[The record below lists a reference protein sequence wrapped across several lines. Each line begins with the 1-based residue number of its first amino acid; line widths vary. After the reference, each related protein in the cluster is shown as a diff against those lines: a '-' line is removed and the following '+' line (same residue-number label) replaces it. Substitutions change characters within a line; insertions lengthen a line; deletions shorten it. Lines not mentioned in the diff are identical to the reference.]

1 MKKPQMMTS
10 KDDYDTTKCE
20 KFIGKIFSKYMKTQ
34 PHSTI
39 LVTGGS
45 GFLGQRLKL
54 LQPDW
59 MYVSSAECDLTDASQ
74 VEQLFG
80 DISPTA
86 IVHLAAR
93 VGGIKE
99 NINNQG
105 TFFYENT
112 MMNTNVLQCAYK
124 SGVERVLSSLST
136 CAYPDQ
142 MEHYP
147 FTEES
152 FFKGPPAETN
162 FAYGISKRGL
172 QVQSCAYRKQYGVN
186 YSTFSPSN
194 LYGPGD
200 HFGKENSHF
209 VAALVHKVA
218 MAKGGDDIELWGSG
232 LPLRQQL
239 YVDDLCEIIPVLLEE
254 HNTQE
259 PLIVAPS
266 QNLSILQMART
277 LTEQVEK
284 RVAISFNGKM
294 DGQFRKDG
302 DNTKFLKL
310 VGGYMFTPFQE
321 GIKKT
326 YDWYIENGDLS
337 V

>member
-1 MKKPQMMTS
+1 MNV
-10 KDDYDTTKCE
+10 
-20 KFIGKIFSKYMKTQ
+20 
-34 PHSTI
+34 
-39 LVTGGS
+39 LVTGGT
-45 GFLGQRLKL
+45 GFVGST
-54 LQPDW
+54 LQKYQPKW
-59 MYVSSAECDLTDASQ
+59 AYISSKDYDLTIPSECDKAIAAKKPDAI
-74 VEQLFG
+74 L
-80 DISPTA
+80 
-86 IVHLAAR
+86 HLAAR
-93 VGGIKE
+93 VGGIKD
-99 NINNQG
+99 NINNQAD
-105 TFFYENT
+105 FYYNNI
-112 MMNTNVLQCAYK
+112 MMNTNIIHAAHK
-124 SGVERVLSSLST
+124 AGIERVLSALST

-142 MEHYP
+142 LDHYP
-147 FTEES
+147 FKEES
-152 FFKGPPAETN
+152 FFQGPPAKTN
-162 FAYGISKRGL
+162 FSYGISKRAL
-172 QVQSCAYRKQYGVN
+172 HVQSCAYRKQYGVN

-194 LYGPGD
+194 LYGPAD

-218 MAKGGDDIELWGSG
+218 TAQGGDNIELWGSG

-239 YVDDLCEIIPVLLEE
+239 YVDDLCEVLPVLLTD
-254 HNTQE
+254 HNTSE

-266 QNLSILQMART
+266 HNLSILQMARA
-277 LTEQVEK
+277 LTQQLEK
-284 RVAISFNGKM
+284 KVTISFNGKT

>member
-1 MKKPQMMTS
+1 MS
-10 KDDYDTTKCE
+10 V
-20 KFIGKIFSKYMKTQ
+20 
-34 PHSTI
+34 

-45 GFLGQRLKL
+45 GFLGKRLRIQ
-54 LQPDW
+54 QPDW
-59 MYVSSAECDLTDASQ
+59 IYVSSGECDLTQASQ

-80 DISPTA
+80 DIKPSA

-99 NINNQG
+99 NIENQAA
-105 TFFYENT
+105 FYYQNT

-124 SGVERVLSSLST
+124 SGVRRVLSSLST
-136 CAYPDQ
+136 CAYPDNI
-142 MEHYP
+142 ESYP
-147 FTEES
+147 FREED
-152 FFKGPPAETN
+152 FFMGSPAETN

-218 MAKGGDDIELWGSG
+218 IATGGDNIVLWGSG

-239 YVDDLCEIIPVLLEE
+239 YVDDLCEIIPLLLAE
-254 HNTQE
+254 HNTNT

-266 QNLSILQMART
+266 QNLSILQMARS
-277 LTEQVEK
+277 LTEQIEK
-284 RVAISFNGKM
+284 KVTISFNGKM

-302 DNTKFLKL
+302 DNTEFLKL
-310 VGGYMFTPFQE
+310 VGGYMFTPFKE
-321 GIKKT
+321 GVKKT
-326 YDWYIENGDLS
+326 YDWYLQNGDLNDT
-337 V
+337 